1 MCFPTTALNHAGYE
15 SNVLVRQ
22 LLETAGNGRVLVVD
36 GGASLRCAVLCAV
49 CCVLFV
55 LPRL

>member
-36 GGASLRCAVLCAV
+36 GGASLRCAGAP
-49 CCVLFV
+49 FV
-55 LPRL
+55 LPLV